1 MKHLLEAMWSR
12 IIIFLGLLVGVG
24 HTGTTRR
31 ASAKRLEFWDR
42 TKKNVAGEPRNPLL
56 ENLVSVC
63 AGSMVGDCTRFS
75 VTVCSVCDSSYFEAV
90 FEEEVVACWL

>member
-1 MKHLLEAMWSR
+1 MVQDNHFSGVTGWCRAHGDHTPRVSEA
-12 IIIFLGLLVGVG
+12 FQPFGVPG
-24 HTGTTRR
+24 SH
-31 ASAKRLEFWDR
+31 
-42 TKKNVAGEPRNPLL
+42 KKNVAGEPRNPLL